1 MENVIQMNDVSKSFK
16 EFQLQ
21 NMSFS
26 IKKGFV
32 TGFIGA
38 NGSGKT
44 TILKMLLNLIK
55 PDSGQISIFGLDLQK
70 HEKEIKE
77 RIGVVF
83 DENILFESMSIH
95 EIKKIIAPAYGGWEE
110 SDFQYYLDK
119 FELPQKQ
126 SINKFSKGMKMKA
139 SLAFALS
146 HQAELLLMDEPTAGL
161 DPTFRR
167 EFLQLLRELML
178 DENKSILFSSH
189 ITTDM
194 DRIADYI
201 TFIDQGAHV
210 FTKEFYQIEKEFA
223 VVRGNI
229 ELLDQDTEREFLS
242 IEKSNSSFEALTNQ
256 VLNVENLFGEE
267 VLIEKASLEDIMYF
281 TKRRRAHA

>member
-95 EIKKIIAPAYGGWEE
+95 EMKKIIAPAYGEWDEG
-110 SDFQYYLDK
+110 DFQYYLDK

-126 SINKFSKGMKMKA
+126 PINKFSKGMKMKA

-167 EFLQLLRELML
+167 ELLQLLRELML

-201 TFIDQGAHV
+201 TFIDHGAHV
-210 FTKEFYQIEKEFA
+210 FTKEFYQIEKEYA

-242 IEKSNSSFEALTNQ
+242 IEKLDSSFEALTNQ
-256 VLNVENLFGEE
+256 VFKVENLFGEE